1 MAWSGEHRAFVIEE
15 FVKNGESVVATQR
28 SFRRHFSLNRHDPVP
43 TGKTIHRWVFNFRQT
58 SSALNRRR
66 SGRPRT
72 RTAQENVTAV
82 ADSIEQSPRRSI
94 RKHAFALHMS
104 ATSVH
109 RILHRSL
116 HMHPYKIMV
125 VQELSERDY
134 ETRTNLS
141 RDILQS
147 ISPTSVTIC
156 SDEAHFH
163 LSGMVNKQNF
173 RYWSQNN
180 PRELHQRPLHSP
192 KVTVWCAMGSFGV
205 GSPYFFEEE
214 GATVT
219 VTSDRYCEM
228 LERFLRPKVAQLL
241 ADYEPDDVWFQQD
254 GATSHTSRRSLGILQ
269 NMFPSHVIS
278 LRGDIGWPPRSPDLN
293 PCDFFLWGYVKSKVY
308 EHQPSTLEHLK
319 AAITEEINA
328 IPHNMLERVMV
339 NFRERLQNCIDIDGR
354 HLSDTIFKTT

>member
-1 MAWSGEHRAFVIEE
+1 MIPYQQEKQYTVS
-15 FVKNGESVVATQR
+15 
-28 SFRRHFSLNRHDPVP
+28 
-43 TGKTIHRWVFNFRQT
+43 NFRQT

-66 SGRPRT
+66 SGGPRT

-109 RILHRSL
+109 RILHKSL

-134 ETRTNLS
+134 KTRTKLS

-147 ISPTSVTIC
+147 IPPTSVTIC

-192 KVTVWCAMGSFGV
+192 KFTVWCAMGSFGV
-205 GSPYFFEEE
+205 WGPHFFEEE
-214 GATVT
+214 GLLHQTVT
-219 VTSDRYCEM
+219 VKCSRGFFVQKLLSCLLIMNPMMYDFNKMVPRRIALDVHSEFCRTCFQVM
-228 LERFLRPKVAQLL
+228 LFLCGV
-241 ADYEPDDVWFQQD
+241 
-254 GATSHTSRRSLGILQ
+254 TLGGL
-269 NMFPSHVIS
+269 HV
-278 LRGDIGWPPRSPDLN
+278 PR
-293 PCDFFLWGYVKSKVY
+293 
-308 EHQPSTLEHLK
+308 
-319 AAITEEINA
+319 I
-328 IPHNMLERVMV
+328 
-339 NFRERLQNCIDIDGR
+339 
-354 HLSDTIFKTT
+354 

>member
-1 MAWSGEHRAFVIEE
+1 MGFQLS
-15 FVKNGESVVATQR
+15 K
-28 SFRRHFSLNRHDPVP
+28 
-43 TGKTIHRWVFNFRQT
+43 KT

-66 SGRPRT
+66 SGRPKT

-82 ADSIEQSPRRSI
+82 ADSIEQSTRRSI

-104 ATSVH
+104 ATSVY

-134 ETRTNLS
+134 ETRINLS

-147 ISPTSVTIC
+147 IPPTSVTIC

-163 LSGMVNKQNF
+163 LLGMVNKQNF

-180 PRELHQRPLHSP
+180 HRELHQRPLHSP

-205 GSPYFFEEE
+205 CGSYFFEEE

-241 ADYEPDDVWFQQD
+241 ADYEPDDVWLLD
-254 GATSHTSRRSLGILQ
+254 AC
-269 NMFPSHVIS
+269 V
-278 LRGDIGWPPRSPDLN
+278 PRSPDLN

-308 EHQPSTLEHLK
+308 EHRPSTLEHLK

-339 NFRERLQNCIDIDGR
+339 NFRDRLQNCIDIDGR
-354 HLSDTIFKTT
+354 HLSKTIFKTT

>member
-1 MAWSGEHRAFVIEE
+1 MTWSGEHRAFVIEE
-15 FVKNGESVVATQR
+15 FVKNGESVIATQR

-43 TGKTIHRWVFNFRQT
+43 TGKTIHHWVSNFRQT

-116 HMHPYKIMV
+116 HMHTYKIMV
-125 VQELSERDY
+125 VQELSERDH

-147 ISPTSVTIC
+147 IPPTSVTIC
-156 SDEAHFH
+156 NDEAPFH

-180 PRELHQRPLHSP
+180 PRQLHQRPLHSP

-205 GSPYFFEEE
+205 WGPYFFEEE

-219 VTSDRYCEM
+219 VTLDRYCEM

-254 GATSHTSRRSLGILQ
+254 GATSHTS
-269 NMFPSHVIS
+269 
-278 LRGDIGWPPRSPDLN
+278 
-293 PCDFFLWGYVKSKVY
+293 
-308 EHQPSTLEHLK
+308 
-319 AAITEEINA
+319 
-328 IPHNMLERVMV
+328 
-339 NFRERLQNCIDIDGR
+339 
-354 HLSDTIFKTT
+354 

>member
-1 MAWSGEHRAFVIEE
+1 MAWSGEHRAFVVEQ
-15 FVKNGESVVATQR
+15 FVKNGESVVAMQR

-43 TGKTIHRWVFNFRQT
+43 TGKTIRRWVSNFRQT

-72 RTAQENVTAV
+72 RTAEENVTAM
-82 ADSIEQSPRRSI
+82 ADSIEQSPRCSLQ
-94 RKHAFALHMS
+94 KHAFALHMS

-125 VQELSERDY
+125 VQELSESDY

-147 ISPTSVTIC
+147 IPPTSVTIC

-163 LSGMVNKQNF
+163 LSGTVNKQNF

-192 KVTVWCAMGSFGV
+192 KVTIWCAVGSFGV
-205 GSPYFFEEE
+205 WGSYFFEEG

-228 LERFLRPKVAQLL
+228 LERFLRPKVTQLL
-241 ADYEPDDVWFQQD
+241 ADHEPDGVWFQQD
-254 GATSHTSRRSLGILQ
+254 GATSHTSRHSLGILQ
-269 NMFPSHVIS
+269 DMFPSHVIS
-278 LRGDIGWPPRSPDLN
+278 RRGDIGWSPRSLDLN
-293 PCDFFLWGYVKSKVY
+293 PCDFFLWGYVKFKVY
-308 EHQPSTLEHLK
+308 ERRPSTLEHLK
-319 AAITEEINA
+319 AAITEEIDA
-328 IPHNMLERVMV
+328 IPQNMLERVMI
-339 NFRERLQNCIDIDGR
+339 NFRERLQNCIDIGGR
-354 HLSDTIFKTT
+354 HLRDIIFKTT

>member
-43 TGKTIHRWVFNFRQT
+43 TGKTIHRWVSNFRQT

-66 SGRPRT
+66 SGPSRT

-82 ADSIEQSPRRSI
+82 ADSIEQSPRRYI

-134 ETRTNLS
+134 ETCTNLS

-147 ISPTSVTIC
+147 IPPTSVTIC
-156 SDEAHFH
+156 SDEAHFY
-163 LSGMVNKQNF
+163 LSGMVNKQTSDIGHKIILVNSTNDHF
-173 RYWSQNN
+173 IVR
-180 PRELHQRPLHSP
+180 RL
-192 KVTVWCAMGSFGV
+192 SFGV
-205 GSPYFFEEE
+205 S
-214 GATVT
+214 
-219 VTSDRYCEM
+219 
-228 LERFLRPKVAQLL
+228 
-241 ADYEPDDVWFQQD
+241 
-254 GATSHTSRRSLGILQ
+254 TSHTSRRSLGILQ
-269 NMFPSHVIS
+269 DMFPSQVIS

-308 EHQPSTLEHLK
+308 EHRPSTLEHLK

-339 NFRERLQNCIDIDGR
+339 NFRERLQNCIDIGSR

>member
-1 MAWSGEHRAFVIEE
+1 MIPYQQ
-15 FVKNGESVVATQR
+15 K
-28 SFRRHFSLNRHDPVP
+28 
-43 TGKTIHRWVFNFRQT
+43 KTIHRWVSNFRQT

-104 ATSVH
+104 TTSVHRILHRSATSVH

-134 ETRTNLS
+134 KTRTNLS
-141 RDILQS
+141 RDILHS
-147 ISPTSVTIC
+147 IPPTSVTIC

-180 PRELHQRPLHSP
+180 PRELHQ
-192 KVTVWCAMGSFGV
+192 
-205 GSPYFFEEE
+205 
-214 GATVT
+214 
-219 VTSDRYCEM
+219 
-228 LERFLRPKVAQLL
+228 
-241 ADYEPDDVWFQQD
+241 
-254 GATSHTSRRSLGILQ
+254 
-269 NMFPSHVIS
+269 
-278 LRGDIGWPPRSPDLN
+278 
-293 PCDFFLWGYVKSKVY
+293 
-308 EHQPSTLEHLK
+308 
-319 AAITEEINA
+319 
-328 IPHNMLERVMV
+328 
-339 NFRERLQNCIDIDGR
+339 
-354 HLSDTIFKTT
+354 

>member
-1 MAWSGEHRAFVIEE
+1 MAWSGEHRAFVVEE

-43 TGKTIHRWVFNFRQT
+43 TGKTIHRWVSNFRQI

-104 ATSVH
+104 SASVH
-109 RILHRSL
+109 RILHKSL

-147 ISPTSVTIC
+147 IPPTSVTIC
-156 SDEAHFH
+156 SDEAHF
-163 LSGMVNKQNF
+163 
-173 RYWSQNN
+173 Y
-180 PRELHQRPLHSP
+180 
-192 KVTVWCAMGSFGV
+192 
-205 GSPYFFEEE
+205 
-214 GATVT
+214 
-219 VTSDRYCEM
+219 
-228 LERFLRPKVAQLL
+228 
-241 ADYEPDDVWFQQD
+241 
-254 GATSHTSRRSLGILQ
+254 
-269 NMFPSHVIS
+269 
-278 LRGDIGWPPRSPDLN
+278 
-293 PCDFFLWGYVKSKVY
+293 
-308 EHQPSTLEHLK
+308 
-319 AAITEEINA
+319 
-328 IPHNMLERVMV
+328 
-339 NFRERLQNCIDIDGR
+339 
-354 HLSDTIFKTT
+354 

>member
-1 MAWSGEHRAFVIEE
+1 MAWSGEHRAFVIEK

-28 SFRRHFSLNRHDPVP
+28 SFRRHFSLNHHDPVP
-43 TGKTIHRWVFNFRQT
+43 TGKTIHRWVSNFRLT

-82 ADSIEQSPRRSI
+82 ADSIKQSPRRSI
-94 RKHAFALHMS
+94 RKHAFALYMF

-125 VQELSERDY
+125 WQELGERDY

-147 ISPTSVTIC
+147 IPPTSVTIC

-173 RYWSQNN
+173 RYWLRNN
-180 PRELHQRPLHSP
+180 PRELHQRPLHNP

-205 GSPYFFEEE
+205 WGPYFF
-214 GATVT
+214 
-219 VTSDRYCEM
+219 
-228 LERFLRPKVAQLL
+228 
-241 ADYEPDDVWFQQD
+241 
-254 GATSHTSRRSLGILQ
+254 
-269 NMFPSHVIS
+269 
-278 LRGDIGWPPRSPDLN
+278 
-293 PCDFFLWGYVKSKVY
+293 
-308 EHQPSTLEHLK
+308 
-319 AAITEEINA
+319 
-328 IPHNMLERVMV
+328 
-339 NFRERLQNCIDIDGR
+339 
-354 HLSDTIFKTT
+354 

>member
-1 MAWSGEHRAFVIEE
+1 MAWSGEHRAFVVEQ

-43 TGKTIHRWVFNFRQT
+43 TGKTIRRWVSNFWQT
-58 SSALNRRR
+58 SSALYRRR

-72 RTAQENVTAV
+72 RTAEENVTAV
-82 ADSIEQSPRRSI
+82 ADSIEQSPRRSL

-125 VQELSERDY
+125 VQELSESDY

-141 RDILQS
+141 RDIFQS
-147 ISPTSVTIC
+147 IPPTSVAIC

-163 LSGMVNKQNF
+163 LSGTVNKQNF

-205 GSPYFFEEE
+205 WGPYFFEEG

-241 ADYEPDDVWFQQD
+241 ADHEPDGVWFQQD
-254 GATSHTSRRSLGILQ
+254 GAKSHTSRRSLEILQ
-269 NMFPSHVIS
+269 DMFPSHVIS
-278 LRGDIGWPPRSPDLN
+278 RRGDIGWPPRSPDLN

-308 EHQPSTLEHLK
+308 EHCPSTLEHLK
-319 AAITEEINA
+319 AAITEEIDA
-328 IPHNMLERVMV
+328 IPQNMLERVMI
-339 NFRERLQNCIDIDGR
+339 NFRERLQNCIDIGGR
-354 HLSDTIFKTT
+354 HLRDIIFKTT

>member
-1 MAWSGEHRAFVIEE
+1 MAWSGEHRPFVIEE
-15 FVKNGESVVATQR
+15 FVKNGQSVITTQC

-43 TGKTIHRWVFNFRQT
+43 TGKTIHRWVSNFRQT

-141 RDILQS
+141 RDILQF
-147 ISPTSVTIC
+147 IPPISVTIC

-163 LSGMVNKQNF
+163 LSGMINKQNF

-180 PRELHQRPLHSP
+180 PRELHQ
-192 KVTVWCAMGSFGV
+192 
-205 GSPYFFEEE
+205 
-214 GATVT
+214 
-219 VTSDRYCEM
+219 
-228 LERFLRPKVAQLL
+228 
-241 ADYEPDDVWFQQD
+241 
-254 GATSHTSRRSLGILQ
+254 
-269 NMFPSHVIS
+269 
-278 LRGDIGWPPRSPDLN
+278 
-293 PCDFFLWGYVKSKVY
+293 
-308 EHQPSTLEHLK
+308 
-319 AAITEEINA
+319 
-328 IPHNMLERVMV
+328 
-339 NFRERLQNCIDIDGR
+339 
-354 HLSDTIFKTT
+354 

>member
-43 TGKTIHRWVFNFRQT
+43 TGKTIHHWVSNFRQT
-58 SSALNRRR
+58 SSALNRR
-66 SGRPRT
+66 SSRPRT

-125 VQELSERDY
+125 VQEFSERDY
-134 ETRTNLS
+134 KTRTNLF

-147 ISPTSVTIC
+147 IPPTSVTIC

-205 GSPYFFEEE
+205 WGPYFFED
-214 GATVT
+214 ATVT

-241 ADYEPDDVWFQQD
+241 ADCVWFEQD

-269 NMFPSHVIS
+269 DMFPSHVFS
-278 LRGDIGWPPRSPDLN
+278 LRGDIGWPPRSLDLT

-308 EHQPSTLEHLK
+308 EHRPSTLEY
-319 AAITEEINA
+319 
-328 IPHNMLERVMV
+328 
-339 NFRERLQNCIDIDGR
+339 LQ
-354 HLSDTIFKTT
+354 